1 MNTKLAAGFLPFFLA
16 AALDAQATHPLIT
29 EDTGTQGTGRYQLE
43 VFAEELEERA
53 TRRDLE
59 VWTGVLSYG
68 IGETADVQVGL
79 PVFRD
84 GPDGVGDAALDL
96 KWRFFERNAWSL
108 ALKPGVTLPTGDERD
123 GRGTGKVTW
132 GSLIILSYAPGA
144 IAVHAHAGFRRN
156 ENKLGERESL
166 RQLAAAATYRIGDV
180 RFVGEL
186 TRETNPVPGGGTVRY
201 STIGAIWS
209 MTRDV
214 DLDIGWRNGNGSAPI
229 DEALLLGAT
238 VRW

>member
-1 MNTKLAAGFLPFFLA
+1 MTGAI
-16 AALDAQATHPLIT
+16 DAQAARPLIT
-29 EDTGTQGTGRYQLE
+29 EDTGTQGAGRYQLE
-43 VFAEELEERA
+43 VSAEEREERA

-59 VWTGVLSYG
+59 VYTGILSYG
-68 IGETADVQVGL
+68 IAETADVQAGVPL
-79 PVFRD
+79 YRS
-84 GPDGVGDAALDL
+84 GPDGVGDASLDL
-96 KWRFFERNAWSL
+96 KWRFFERNALSF
-108 ALKPGVTLPTGDERD
+108 AFMPGITLPTGDERD
-123 GRGTGKVTW
+123 GRGTGKTTW
-132 GSLIILSYAPGA
+132 GSLIVLSYAPGA
-144 IAVHAHAGFRRN
+144 VAVHAHAGFRRN
-156 ENKLGERESL
+156 ENKLNERESL

-186 TRETNPVPGGGTVRY
+186 TRETNPVPGGGTVRF

-214 DLDIGWRNGNGSAPI
+214 DLDIGWRQGNGSAPI